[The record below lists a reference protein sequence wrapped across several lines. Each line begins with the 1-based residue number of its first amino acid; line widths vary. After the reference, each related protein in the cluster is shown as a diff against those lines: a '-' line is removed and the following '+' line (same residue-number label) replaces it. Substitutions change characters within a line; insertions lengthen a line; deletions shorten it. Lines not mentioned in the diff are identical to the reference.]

1 MIRGRIKKQGDKKVC
16 FVCLNQQS
24 DNMFLF
30 VSHQQTSP
38 CEPQLAW
45 WEYMKILTSCPVVCS
60 LPRHSRSLYR
70 AGWPAPRKSEW
81 TAQSSAREKKNQRY
95 YSVCAAQEEMGI
107 KNDDDKSV
115 AYYGLHDL
123 VQNIILWS
131 FWQMLGLWYDLIL
144 VGMRSFAS
152 QFPFSLL
159 HVYISHVEDKICCP
173 GNLCSS
179 TVLHYDAHILS
190 LMWKTVHHV
199 RL

>member
-1 MIRGRIKKQGDKKVC
+1 
-16 FVCLNQQS
+16 
-24 DNMFLF
+24 MFLF

-70 AGWPAPRKSEW
+70 AGWPARRKSEW
-81 TAQSSAREKKNQRY
+81 TAQSSAREKKKNR
-95 YSVCAAQEEMGI
+95 GI
-107 KNDDDKSV
+107 ILFVLLRKKWASKMTMMTN
-115 AYYGLHDL
+115 YGLHDL
-123 VQNIILWS
+123 VQNIMLWL

-144 VGMRSFAS
+144 VGMRFFAS
-152 QFPFSLL
+152 QFPFLLL
-159 HVYISHVEDKICCP
+159 HVYISHVGDKICCP

-179 TVLHYDAHILS
+179 TVLHDDAVLSHIVS

-199 RL
+199 SL